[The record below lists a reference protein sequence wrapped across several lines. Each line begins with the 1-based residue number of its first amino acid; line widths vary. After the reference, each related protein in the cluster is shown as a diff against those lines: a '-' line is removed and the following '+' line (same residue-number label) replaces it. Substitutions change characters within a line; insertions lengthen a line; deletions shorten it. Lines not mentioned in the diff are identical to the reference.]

1 MGGMDGGLF
10 VKLTEKSNDGST
22 AVFDT
27 GDGRELTFLKTS
39 SGWRIDIAGSMKPEE
54 AQMIEQMGSMM
65 GMITAPMKAAA
76 ETIAAKIRAGELTAD
91 ELPGA
96 LLEEM
101 GKSMGGGFGGGGR
114 RGGGRGGD

>member
-1 MGGMDGGLF
+1 
-10 VKLTEKSNDGST
+10 
-22 AVFDT
+22 
-27 GDGRELTFLKTS
+27 
-39 SGWRIDIAGSMKPEE
+39 
-54 AQMIEQMGSMM
+54 MIEQMGSMV